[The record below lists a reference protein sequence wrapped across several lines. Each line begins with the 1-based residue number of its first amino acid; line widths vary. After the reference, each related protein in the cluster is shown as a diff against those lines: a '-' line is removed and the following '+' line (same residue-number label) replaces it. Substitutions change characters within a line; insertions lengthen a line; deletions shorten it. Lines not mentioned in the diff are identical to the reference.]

1 MSIDSQKQEVIAA
14 IEQMK
19 DESALRQIMHVLQQG
34 VAPKQRAP
42 LGFARGNS
50 GIRMAG
56 DFDAPLDDFA
66 DYM

>member
-19 DESALRQIMHVLQQG
+19 DESALRQIMHVLQQ
-34 VAPKQRAP
+34 VAVKQRAP